1 MIVAADHVR
10 DTHQRV
16 VDHDREVIR
25 RRAVRARDD
34 EIVQNIGGIKFYLT
48 LDAVTKFYRAAKR
61 GFYTHYRLDPSRRRA
76 GKVAIAV
83 IVARTLFASFL
94 LRAQLIQLILA
105 HIALVC
111 LALI

>member
-10 DTHQRV
+10 DAHQRV

-25 RRAVRARDD
+25 RRAVGARDD
-34 EIVQNIGGIKFYLT
+34 EIVQNISGVKFYLA

-61 GFYTHYRLDPSRRRA
+61 GFDADYRLDPSRRRA

-83 IVARTLFASFL
+83 IVARALFASFL
-94 LRAQLIQLILA
+94 LRAQLIQLILT
-105 HIALVC
+105 HIASIR